1 MYDICPRLR
10 YEAEEFLIRTG
21 YPKVAKKASL
31 GSYCRKNVN
40 IIRSSHKKV
49 RYLQP

>member
-21 YPKVAKKASL
+21 YPKVAKKSL
-31 GSYCRKNVN
+31 SRFLL
-40 IIRSSHKKV
+40 SKK
-49 RYLQP
+49 R